1 MKEKIIAL
9 FKKYREIIVYVI
21 VGGLTTVVSWVAKFL
36 FNFIFYAGTAFP
48 TPSQNLVLSIV
59 NWVAGVAFAYPTNRK
74 FVFES
79 KDPKILPECIK
90 FVLSRVSTLILDAVV
105 MQILVAVGLDLYI
118 ATLISAVLVVIANY
132 VFSKVFVFKKK
143 DAGAEN
149 KEKNAE

>member
-79 KDPKILPECIK
+79 KDPTILPECIK

-149 KEKNAE
+149 KEKDAG

>member
-105 MQILVAVGLDLYI
+105 MQILVAAGLDLYI

-149 KEKNAE
+149 KEKDTE

>member
-48 TPSQNLVLSIV
+48 TPTQNLVLSIV

-132 VFSKVFVFKKK
+132 VFSKVFVFKKE

-149 KEKNAE
+149 KEKDTE

>member
-1 MKEKIIAL
+1 M
-9 FKKYREIIVYVI
+9 
-21 VGGLTTVVSWVAKFL
+21 
-36 FNFIFYAGTAFP
+36 
-48 TPSQNLVLSIV
+48 
-59 NWVAGVAFAYPTNRK
+59 
-74 FVFES
+74 
-79 KDPKILPECIK
+79 PECIK

-149 KEKNAE
+149 KEKDTE

>member
-118 ATLISAVLVVIANY
+118 ATLISAFLVVIANY

-149 KEKNAE
+149 KEKDAE

>member
-48 TPSQNLVLSIV
+48 TPTQNLVLSIV

-149 KEKNAE
+149 KEKGTE

>member
-90 FVLSRVSTLILDAVV
+90 FVLSRVSTLILDAAV

-149 KEKNAE
+149 KEKGTE

>member
-149 KEKNAE
+149 KEKGAE